1 VICQIKTVKMKSEK
15 LKLQNTEL
23 TLVFDRVDLPYQDQ
37 DLQITKIVCYFNFKE
52 PTIFLIG
59 EIIRQDDR
67 VKLFDREDEA
77 REYAKEYISEK
88 YKTYL

>member
-1 VICQIKTVKMKSEK
+1 MKNENLKIC
-15 LKLQNTEL
+15 NTEI
-23 TLVFDRVDLPYQDQ
+23 TLVFDRIDLPYQDQ
-37 DLQITKIVCYFNFKE
+37 DLQITKIVCYFNFIK
-52 PTIFLIG
+52 PTDFLIG
-59 EIIRQDDR
+59 EIITKDNC